1 MEFSPDSR
9 VLVTTSDDGTVIVW
23 DPASAQVLE
32 RLVGHGGRVHGL
44 TLSADGRTLYTNSL
58 DGAIF
63 EWDLGNRR
71 RFGRLF
77 KTMVPAVQPP
87 LGPDAQGTPPLAI
100 SPDGSEFAVR
110 VGLSTVALYSTDA
123 VRRRSEFTP
132 EVGGEVIGMT
142 WSHRGLLAVS
152 GDDGHVQLWDVS
164 RRPRLVRSLKGLR
177 SINKQPEA
185 VTTVEFSPDGRLVAA
200 GDVNHTPFTI
210 HYRYGSIAVWEA
222 DSGKLL
228 WKVRTKQGWV
238 TAVPF
243 SPDGRTIAVAR
254 EDGTVALYD
263 ARTGQ
268 TMRKLRLGGGPG
280 FGPVAAFAADGTL
293 ATGSGAGIEQLW
305 DTATGAQI
313 GHSTLVAAAPVASID
328 FDSASHT
335 FVTTGGSDGV
345 SNAGLGDTTN
355 LHQARRPRFG

>member
-1 MEFSPDSR
+1 MRTVPLSSGASPFFSTAVSPNGRTAAFGTGAGSVSFVDLATGRVTPGQGGHTATVVGMEFSPDSR

-123 VRRRSEFTP
+123 VRRRSECTP
-132 EVGGEVIGMT
+132 EVGG
-142 WSHRGLLAVS
+142 
-152 GDDGHVQLWDVS
+152 
-164 RRPRLVRSLKGLR
+164 
-177 SINKQPEA
+177 
-185 VTTVEFSPDGRLVAA
+185 
-200 GDVNHTPFTI
+200 
-210 HYRYGSIAVWEA
+210 
-222 DSGKLL
+222 
-228 WKVRTKQGWV
+228 
-238 TAVPF
+238 
-243 SPDGRTIAVAR
+243 
-254 EDGTVALYD
+254 
-263 ARTGQ
+263 
-268 TMRKLRLGGGPG
+268 
-280 FGPVAAFAADGTL
+280 
-293 ATGSGAGIEQLW
+293 
-305 DTATGAQI
+305 
-313 GHSTLVAAAPVASID
+313 
-328 FDSASHT
+328 
-335 FVTTGGSDGV
+335 
-345 SNAGLGDTTN
+345 
-355 LHQARRPRFG
+355 